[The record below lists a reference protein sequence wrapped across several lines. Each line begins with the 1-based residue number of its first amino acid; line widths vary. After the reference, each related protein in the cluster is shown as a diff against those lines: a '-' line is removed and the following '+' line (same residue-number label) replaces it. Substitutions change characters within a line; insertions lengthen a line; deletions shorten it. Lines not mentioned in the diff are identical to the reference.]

1 MNKTV
6 VCLKWGRNVYNAEY
20 VNRLYRAVARHL
32 SPPFNFVCFTDETE
46 GMESAI
52 EARDITSLT
61 FAPELQGIWWKLAVM
76 HPDAKL
82 SEGGRC
88 LFLDLDNIIVSDL
101 ECFFNYKQE
110 SFCVIH
116 NWINWRK
123 LIFRARPKIFNSS
136 VFRFQ
141 AGAYPQVAELFMK
154 NPTEAL
160 NRKKFSTEQSFMTHA
175 IGAENAAWWPH
186 EWVKSY
192 KYHMRPPF
200 PLNLIKTPTI
210 PRNAKILCLTGYP
223 KPHQAIAEGA
233 KSGWHRRILP
243 MPELKKHWY

>member
-32 SPPFNFVCFTDETE
+32 SPPFNFVCFTDEPE

-82 SEGGRC
+82 SGGRC
-88 LFLDLDNIIVSDL
+88 LFLDLDTVVVDDL
-101 ECFFNYKQE
+101 NCFFTHTGQ
-110 SFCVIH
+110 FCIIR
-116 NWINWRK
+116 NWIAWRK
-123 LIFRARPKIFNSS
+123 KIFRPWPKIFGSS
-136 VFRFQ
+136 VFRFE
-141 AGAYPQVAELFMK
+141 AGAHPEAAEVFIK
-154 NPTEAL
+154 DPANAL
-160 NRKKFSTEQSFMTHA
+160 NRDKFSTEQVFMTHA
-175 IGAENAAWWPH
+175 IGAENATWWPYP
-186 EWVKSY
+186 WIKSY

-200 PLNLIKTPTI
+200 PLNWVKTPQI
-210 PRNAKILCLTGYP
+210 PAGAKILNLSGHP
-223 KPHQAIAEGA
+223 KQEQAINEGVRR
-233 KSGWHRRILP
+233 SWHRRILP